1 TRFTMIG
8 FIVFLFVGAASGA
21 INDAKMVHYRL
32 RRQAII
38 ANATNSWSTSEP
50 IPYFFETGAQA
61 VSAEVRQQ
69 LLAAMAFWQDNT
81 CLNFK
86 EDATRSKGI
95 RFISGS
101 GCFSTLGRWPHGT
114 QSLSLYN
121 QGCNNMP
128 TALHELEHA
137 LGVNHQ
143 MTRLDRDSYL
153 RVYEDRIHAGIVKE
167 YQKKPGT
174 QTFGL
179 PYEYGSVMHYT
190 GGSAAKVSGV
200 ATMEAVDKD
209 YQQSMG
215 GQEPSFLDVQIV
227 NLLYKCSTVTCKT
240 QLPCKNSGYT
250 HPKKC
255 NVCICP
261 EGWGGTYCDQNPA
274 GAVVLTPSTN
284 FQTYNINFGGAASN
298 KAKSRIH
305 VLTAPAG
312 KRVEVNFPAL
322 KTTDMENSCGVNGIE
337 WKGKSD
343 LRTRGVRFCGWN
355 VPIKRYVSQGNRAVI
370 VAYYYSG
377 SATATLEYRY

>member
-1 TRFTMIG
+1 RSTGMLL
-8 FIVFLFVGAASGA
+8 LFVLFIGAVSGA

-38 ANATNSWSTSEP
+38 ANATNIWSTSDP
-50 IPYFFETGAQA
+50 IPYFFESGVQA

-69 LLAAMAFWQDNT
+69 ILAAITFWQETT

-86 EDATRSKGI
+86 EDTTRSKGI
-95 RFISGS
+95 KFISGP
-101 GCFSTLGRWPHGT
+101 GCFSTLGRWPYGT

-121 QGCNNMP
+121 QGCNNMA
-128 TALHELEHA
+128 TALHEMEHA

-143 MTRLDRDSYL
+143 MSRLDRDSYL
-153 RVYEDRIHAGIVKE
+153 RVHEDRIQGGIVSQ
-167 YQKKPGT
+167 YQKKQGT

-190 GGSAAKVSGV
+190 GGSAAKVPGQ
-200 ATMEAVDKD
+200 ATMEALNKD

-227 NLLYKCSTVTCKT
+227 NLLYKCTMTCRT
-240 QLPCKNSGYT
+240 QLQCKNFGYT

-261 EGWGGTYCDQNPA
+261 EGWGGAYCDQIPA
-274 GAVVLTPSTN
+274 GAVSLSATAN

-298 KAKSRIH
+298 RSKSKAH
-305 VLTAPAG
+305 VITAPAG
-312 KRVEVNFPAL
+312 KRIEVKFPAL
-322 KTTDMENSCGVNGIE
+322 KTTNMENSCGQNGIE
-337 WKGKSD
+337 WKGKTD

-355 VPIKRYVSQGNRAVI
+355 VPTKSYVSEGNRAVI
-370 VAYYYSG
+370 NAYYYSG
-377 SATATLEYRY
+377 SATATVQYRF